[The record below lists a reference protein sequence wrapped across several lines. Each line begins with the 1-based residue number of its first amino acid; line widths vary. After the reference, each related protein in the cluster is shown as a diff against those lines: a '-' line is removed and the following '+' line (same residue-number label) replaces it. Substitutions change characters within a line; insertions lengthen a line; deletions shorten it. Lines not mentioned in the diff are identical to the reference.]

1 MKHDDNVMNQLH
13 DISTQLDG
21 KISYYIISN
30 SQGNKHK
37 RIQIDY
43 DFHTKSPLDIHPSD
57 TNGS

>member
-1 MKHDDNVMNQLH
+1 MLNDNISTQLH
-13 DISTQLDG
+13 DISTQLKG
-21 KISYYIISN
+21 KLTTYTISN
-30 SQGNKHK
+30 SSGQQYD

>member
-1 MKHDDNVMNQLH
+1 MKQLH
-13 DISTQLDG
+13 DISTQLNG
-21 KISYYIISN
+21 SLTTYTISN
-30 SQGNKHK
+30 SSGQQYD